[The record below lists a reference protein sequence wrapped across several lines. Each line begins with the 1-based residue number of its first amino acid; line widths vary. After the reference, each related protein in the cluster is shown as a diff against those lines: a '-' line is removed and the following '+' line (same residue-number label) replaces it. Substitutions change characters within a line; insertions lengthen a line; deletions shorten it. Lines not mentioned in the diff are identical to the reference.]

1 MWAITFVVITPT
13 PPRSSIVRG
22 HSVIKSQAGAWFD
35 RAAMRCEIRLPSG
48 TRGANAIHTQA
59 AERVCTATCAPV
71 RDARGRWARVVAQV
85 ERRGPREQRPRG
97 PPAGAGKSSKPKE
110 HKGHCSGHERRRAAT
125 ATTIIS
131 HHLVATWLESV
142 AGFGWVGGFASE
154 LSLSGGTLGGVD
166 KRQRCSWTVGGPR
179 SRHRSRRRSSPPP
192 WLRGLRA
199 SRAAR

>member
-1 MWAITFVVITPT
+1 MCQLVTGTHPMWAITFFVITPT
-13 PPRSSIVRG
+13 PPRSSTVRG

-125 ATTIIS
+125 ATT
-131 HHLVATWLESV
+131 T
-142 AGFGWVGGFASE
+142 
-154 LSLSGGTLGGVD
+154 TLTLQG
-166 KRQRCSWTVGGPR
+166 GGPLAWQVVACTALIL
-179 SRHRSRRRSSPPP
+179 P
-192 WLRGLRA
+192 
-199 SRAAR
+199 